1 MAYRH
6 GLHNFSKGV
15 LSKELW
21 GRSDIAPYSAGIRQ
35 GINVVIQKY
44 GGLTKRPGTRFVY
57 EITDPGKL
65 ARLLPFEGAYE
76 ASYAMVLGQGI
87 MRLAA
92 LGGMVVEEKLK
103 IEDITTG
110 NPAALHVSF
119 HGLENGDE
127 VFVSGNVGLDEL
139 DGMIVPVTVVDADH
153 FTIPLDG
160 STLTALVSSDGIIRI
175 APPPPPPTPPSVPPP
190 PSPPPPPDIGGG
202 GGDWWTGE
210 EGTQPP

>member
-21 GRSDIAPYSAGIRQ
+21 GRSDIAPYAAAVRQ
-35 GINVVIQKY
+35 GINVCIQKY

-57 EITDPGKL
+57 EIRDANKT

-76 ASYAMVLGQGI
+76 ASYVMTLGQAV

-103 IEDITTG
+103 IEAISAD
-110 NPAALHVSF
+110 NPAHLTVSY
-119 HGLENGDE
+119 HGLSTGDE
-127 VFVSGNVGLDEL
+127 VFISGNVGADAL
-139 DGMIVPVTVVDADH
+139 DGLILPVTVLDASH
-153 FTIPLDG
+153 FTVPVNGAAL
-160 STLTALVSSDGIIRI
+160 SALVSSDGIVRG
-175 APPPPPPTPPSVPPP
+175 AP
-190 PSPPPPPDIGGG
+190 PSPPPPPPPVPPPPPPPPPPLIGGG
-202 GGDWWTGE
+202 GGSWRGDVDG
-210 EGTQPP
+210 GDRR